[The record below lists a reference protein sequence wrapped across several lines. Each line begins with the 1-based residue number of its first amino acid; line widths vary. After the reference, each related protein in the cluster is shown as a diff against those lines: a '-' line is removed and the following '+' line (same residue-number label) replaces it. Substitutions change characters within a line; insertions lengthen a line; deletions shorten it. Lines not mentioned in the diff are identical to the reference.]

1 MNYDPQALADAETY
15 LVNFLENSNPRRDA
29 SMFEITEAAQDFHAS
44 TGGWDVAGASAHS
57 IEDLLARHAK

>member
-15 LVNFLENSNPRRDA
+15 LENSNPRRDA